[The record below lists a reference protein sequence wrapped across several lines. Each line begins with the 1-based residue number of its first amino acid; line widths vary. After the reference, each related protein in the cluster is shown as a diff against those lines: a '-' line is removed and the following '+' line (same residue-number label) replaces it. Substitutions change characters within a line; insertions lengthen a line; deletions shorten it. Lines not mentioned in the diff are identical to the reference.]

1 MNLEV
6 KKNVNAP
13 ENLGY
18 FLEPLSSLQGEPKCQ
33 KDYIATWNLKEFLY
47 QKKLKEKK

>member
-18 FLEPLSSLQGEPKCQ
+18 FSEPLSNLQGEPK
-33 KDYIATWNLKEFLY
+33 
-47 QKKLKEKK
+47 